1 MRLKLLTFKG
11 GQHPNDCKEI
21 TKGKKITDIAPSKIV
36 VYPMSQHIG
45 ALCEPTVSVGDYVLM
60 GQKIGESNAFVSAPI
75 HSTVSG
81 KVVAIEKRQHPNGTN
96 IMSVVV
102 ENDFED
108 KLYEGVGSDYDIDN
122 LTAKDKI
129 EIIKE
134 CGIVGLGGATFPTH
148 IKLSPPPD
156 KKIDCCIIN
165 GAECEPY
172 LTSDYRIMMET
183 PVLIFEGLKQI
194 MSILGVDKGYIGI
207 ENNKPEAI
215 EIMKNLE
222 ANYKG
227 IKICVLKTK
236 YPQGSEKHLIKA
248 ITGREV
254 PSGKLPA
261 DAGVV
266 VNNIDT
272 CTAIYKAL
280 KNRQPVFTRIVTVS
294 GLGVKKPGNY
304 RVRIGTG
311 FDDVLN
317 YAEYDPENTVK
328 VLMGGPMMGIAQS
341 TLNVP
346 VIKGTSAILALTKD
360 ECHLDDEVS
369 CARCGKCVAKC
380 PMGLM
385 PVQLNAYA
393 RIDDFETLQKYD
405 VMDCIECGVCSF
417 TCPCGNHITQR
428 IKLAKR
434 KIAASKKK

>member
-1 MRLKLLTFKG
+1 MKLLTFKG

-21 TKGKKITDIAPSKIV
+21 TKDKKIVDIAPSKIM

-45 ALCEPTVSVGDYVLM
+45 APCDPIVAVGDYVCM
-60 GQKIGESNAFVSAPI
+60 GQKIGESKAFVSAPI

-81 KVVAIEKRQHPNGTN
+81 KVVAIEKRLHPNGTKV
-96 IMSVVV
+96 MSVVV

-108 KLYEGVGSDYDIDN
+108 KLFEGVGVEQDTSK
-122 LTAKDKI
+122 LSTKEKI

-134 CGIVGLGGATFPTH
+134 CGVVGLGGATFPTH

-156 KKIDCCIIN
+156 KKIDCCIVN

-172 LTSDYRIMMET
+172 LTSDYRVMLET
-183 PVLIFEGLKQI
+183 PVLIFEGLKEI
-194 MSILGVDKGYIGI
+194 MSILGVEKGYIGI

-215 EIMKNLE
+215 DIMKKISQ
-222 ANYKG
+222 NYKN
-227 IKICVLKTK
+227 IEICPLKTK

-272 CTAIYKAL
+272 CTAIYNAVKFR
-280 KNRQPVFTRIVTVS
+280 KPVFTRIVTVS
-294 GLGVKKPGNY
+294 GKAVSNPGNY

-311 FDDVLN
+311 FDDILN
-317 YAEYDPENTVK
+317 TAAYDAEKTVK
-328 VLMGGPMMGIAQS
+328 VLMGGPMMGMAQS
-341 TLNVP
+341 SLNVP
-346 VIKGTSAILALTKD
+346 AIKGTSALLALTRE
-360 ECHLDDEVS
+360 ECHLDEEIS
-369 CARCGKCVAKC
+369 CARCGKCVTHC

-393 RIDDFETLQKYD
+393 KIDDFETLKKYN

-434 KIAASKKK
+434 KIAASQKK